1 MQMRAD
7 KTQSDIFR
15 FPSAAICKWYDKRD
29 LWNVDQIEKSRSKFR
44 ISLLVAHSPQTGN
57 NTAKWKD
64 NEKEIRLNKQDKND
78 IYLETFIQD
87 YVAHT
92 GLYKVT

>member
-15 FPSAAICKWYDKRD
+15 FSSAAICKWYDKRD

-44 ISLLVAHSPQTGN
+44 ISLLVAHTPQHSQHSAQNG
-57 NTAKWKD
+57 K
-64 NEKEIRLNKQDKND
+64 KEIRFNKQEQV
-78 IYLETFIQD
+78 LET
-87 YVAHT
+87 
-92 GLYKVT
+92 